1 LNPLI
6 SLKMSE
12 TELILNAD
20 GSIYHLHL
28 KPEHIAPLI
37 IFVGDPER
45 VGEVSKHFDSIE
57 HRAAHRE
64 FVTHIGTLRGQRLM
78 VISTGIGTDNI
89 DIVMNELDIL
99 ANIDL
104 ETRELKADITPL
116 SIVRLGTSG
125 SIQAD
130 IPVDSLV
137 VSTIAVGFD
146 NLMTFYDAPPTGEEL
161 TLADN
166 LTMYLE
172 HKNDDLLLIPSVFA
186 ADKKLLQLFDIEG
199 FTKGITVTAP
209 GFYAPQGRV
218 LRGKSAEPKLIQIL
232 NTFRQK
238 TLMLTNMEMETS
250 GIYGLARL
258 FGHRALSISAILA
271 NRIDGTF
278 SQQAAVTVERMITT
292 ALKVLIP

>member
-1 LNPLI
+1 
-6 SLKMSE
+6 MSE
-12 TELILNAD
+12 TELILNPD

-37 IFVGDPER
+37 IFVGDPDR

-104 ETRELKADITPL
+104 ETRKPKADITPL

-146 NLMTFYDAPPTGEEL
+146 NLMMFYDAPPTGEEL

-186 ADKKLLQLFDIEG
+186 ADKQLLQLFDIEG
-199 FTKGITVTAP
+199 FTKGVTVTAP

-218 LRGKSAEPKLIQIL
+218 LRGRSAEPKLILIL

-238 TLMLTNMEMETS
+238 TLMLTNIEMETS

-278 SQQAAVTVERMITT
+278 SQQAATTVERMITT
-292 ALKVLIP
+292 ALKTLVP

>member
-1 LNPLI
+1 
-6 SLKMSE
+6 MSE
-12 TELILNAD
+12 AELILNPD

-28 KPEHIAPLI
+28 KPEHIAPLV

-57 HRAAHRE
+57 HKTQHRE
-64 FVTHIGTLRGQRLM
+64 FVAHTGYIGKKRLT
-78 VISTGIGTDNI
+78 VLSSGIGPDNI

-104 ETRELKADITPL
+104 ETRQIKSEITSL
-116 SIVRLGTSG
+116 TIVRLGTSG
-125 SIQAD
+125 SLQAE
-130 IPVDSLV
+130 ITVDSLV
-137 VSTIAVGFD
+137 VSSMAVGFD

-166 LTMYLE
+166 LTLYLE
-172 HKNDDLLLIPSVFA
+172 HKNDDLLLIPYIFM
-186 ADKKLLQLFDIEG
+186 ADKKMLQLFDNEQ

-218 LRGKSAEPKLIQIL
+218 LRGRSAEPRLIQIL
-232 NTFRQK
+232 NGFRQK
-238 TLMLTNMEMETS
+238 TLMLTNMEMETA
-250 GIYGLARL
+250 GIYGLARI

-278 SQQAAVTVERMITT
+278 SKQPAATVEHMIAT
-292 ALKVLIP
+292 ALKILVP

>member
-1 LNPLI
+1 
-6 SLKMSE
+6 MFE
-12 TELILNAD
+12 TELILNPD

-28 KPEHIAPLI
+28 KPEHITPLI
-37 IFVGDPER
+37 IFVGDPDR

-99 ANIDL
+99 ANVDL
-104 ETRELKADITPL
+104 ETRKPKAEITPL

-125 SIQAD
+125 SLQAE
-130 IPVDSLV
+130 IKVDSLV

-146 NLMTFYDAPPTGEEL
+146 NLMTFYDAAPTGEEL

-172 HKNDDLLLIPSVFA
+172 HKNDDLLLIPSVFM
-186 ADKKLLQLFDIEG
+186 ADKKLLQQFDNEQ
-199 FTKGITVTAP
+199 FVKGVTVTAP
-209 GFYAPQGRV
+209 GFYAPQGRI
-218 LRGKSAEPKLIQIL
+218 LRGKSAEPKLVYIL

-238 TLMLTNMEMETS
+238 TLMLTNMEMETA

-278 SQQAAVTVERMITT
+278 STQAGATVERMITT
-292 ALKVLIP
+292 ALQILVP

>member
-1 LNPLI
+1 
-6 SLKMSE
+6 MSE
-12 TELILNAD
+12 AELILNPD

-28 KPEHIAPLI
+28 KPEHIAPLV

-64 FVTHIGTLRGQRLM
+64 FVSHVGTLRGQRLM
-78 VISTGIGTDNI
+78 VISTGIGTDNV
-89 DIVMNELDIL
+89 DVVMNELDIL

-104 ETRELKADITPL
+104 ETRQIKSKITSL
-116 SIVRLGTSG
+116 TIVRLGTSG
-125 SIQAD
+125 SLQAE
-130 IPVDSLV
+130 IAVDSLV
-137 VSTIAVGFD
+137 VTKTAVGFD
-146 NLMTFYDAPPTGEEL
+146 NLMTFYNAPPTGEEL

-172 HKNDDLLLIPSVFA
+172 HKNDDLLLIPYIFT
-186 ADKKLLQLFDIEG
+186 ADKSLLQLFDNEQFMQG
-199 FTKGITVTAP
+199 VTVTAP

-218 LRGKSAEPKLIQIL
+218 LRGRSAEPRLIQIL
-232 NTFRQK
+232 NNFRQK
-238 TLMLTNMEMETS
+238 TLMLTNMEMETA
-250 GIYGLARL
+250 GIYGLARI

-278 SQQAAVTVERMITT
+278 SQQPAATVENMITT
-292 ALKVLIP
+292 ALKILVP

>member
-1 LNPLI
+1 
-6 SLKMSE
+6 MFE
-12 TELILNAD
+12 TELILNPD

-28 KPEHIAPLI
+28 KPEHITPLI
-37 IFVGDPER
+37 IFVGDPDR

-99 ANIDL
+99 VNVDL
-104 ETRELKADITPL
+104 ETRKPKAEITPL

-125 SIQAD
+125 SLQAE
-130 IPVDSLV
+130 IKVDSLV

-146 NLMTFYDAPPTGEEL
+146 NLMTFYDAAPTGEEL

-172 HKNDDLLLIPSVFA
+172 HKNDDLLLIPSVFM
-186 ADKKLLQLFDIEG
+186 ADKKLLQQFDNEQ
-199 FTKGITVTAP
+199 FVKGVTVTAP
-209 GFYAPQGRV
+209 GFYAPQGRI
-218 LRGKSAEPKLIQIL
+218 LRGKSAEPKLVYIL

-238 TLMLTNMEMETS
+238 TLMLTNMEMETA

-278 SQQAAVTVERMITT
+278 STQAGATVERMITT
-292 ALKVLIP
+292 ALQILVP

>member
-1 LNPLI
+1 
-6 SLKMSE
+6 MFE
-12 TELILNAD
+12 TELILNPD

-28 KPEHIAPLI
+28 KPEHITPLI
-37 IFVGDPER
+37 IFVGDPDR

-78 VISTGIGTDNI
+78 VMSTGIGTDNI

-99 ANIDL
+99 ANVDL
-104 ETRELKADITPL
+104 ETRKPKSEITPL

-125 SIQAD
+125 SLQAE
-130 IPVDSLV
+130 IKVDSLV

-146 NLMTFYDAPPTGEEL
+146 NLMTFYDAAPTGEEL

-172 HKNDDLLLIPSVFA
+172 HKNDDLLLIPSVFM
-186 ADKKLLQLFDIEG
+186 ADKKLLQQFDTEQ
-199 FTKGITVTAP
+199 FVKGVTVTAP
-209 GFYAPQGRV
+209 GFYAPQGRL
-218 LRGKSAEPKLIQIL
+218 LRGKAAEPRLVTIL

-238 TLMLTNMEMETS
+238 TLMLTNMEMETA

-278 SQQAAVTVERMITT
+278 SHQASATVERMITT
-292 ALKVLIP
+292 ALQILVP

>member
-1 LNPLI
+1 MTETEIILNP
-6 SLKMSE
+6 
-12 TELILNAD
+12 D

-28 KPEHIAPLI
+28 KPEHIAPLV
-37 IFVGDPER
+37 IFVGDPDR

-64 FVTHIGTLRGQRLM
+64 FVTHVGTLRGQRIM
-78 VISTGIGTDNI
+78 AISTGIGTDNV
-89 DIVMNELDIL
+89 DVVMNELDIL

-104 ETRELKADITPL
+104 ETRKIKANITQL
-116 SIVRLGTSG
+116 TIVRLGTSG

-130 IPVDSLV
+130 IPMDSLV
-137 VSTIAVGFD
+137 VSTMAVGFD
-146 NLMTFYDAPPTGEEL
+146 NLMVFYDAPPTGEEL

-166 LTMYLE
+166 LTAYLE
-172 HKNDDLLLIPSVFA
+172 HKNDDLLLIPYVFS
-186 ADKKLLQLFDIEG
+186 ADKQLLQLFDNED
-199 FTKGITVTAP
+199 FTKGVTVTAP

-218 LRGKSAEPKLIQIL
+218 LRGRSAEPKLVLFL

-238 TLMLTNMEMETS
+238 TLMLTNLEMETA

-278 SQQAAVTVERMITT
+278 SQQAAVTVERMITK
-292 ALKVLIP
+292 ALKILIP

>member
-1 LNPLI
+1 
-6 SLKMSE
+6 MFE
-12 TELILNAD
+12 TELILNPD

-28 KPEHIAPLI
+28 KPEHIVPLI
-37 IFVGDPER
+37 IFVGDPAR
-45 VGEVSKHFDSIE
+45 VDEVSKHFDSIE

-99 ANIDL
+99 ANVDL
-104 ETRELKADITPL
+104 ETRKPKAEITPL

-125 SIQAD
+125 SLQAEIQ
-130 IPVDSLV
+130 VDSLV

-146 NLMTFYDAPPTGEEL
+146 NLMTFYDAAPTGEEL

-172 HKNDDLLLIPSVFA
+172 HKNDDLLLIPSVFM
-186 ADKKLLQLFDIEG
+186 ADKKLLQLFDTEQ
-199 FTKGITVTAP
+199 FVKGVTVTAP
-209 GFYAPQGRV
+209 GFYAPQGRL
-218 LRGKSAEPKLIQIL
+218 LRGKAAEPKLVHIL

-238 TLMLTNMEMETS
+238 TLMLTNMEMETA

-278 SQQAAVTVERMITT
+278 STQAGATVERMITT
-292 ALKVLIP
+292 ALKILVP

>member
-1 LNPLI
+1 MTETEIILNP
-6 SLKMSE
+6 
-12 TELILNAD
+12 D

-28 KPEHIAPLI
+28 KPEHIAPLV
-37 IFVGDPER
+37 IFVGDPDR

-64 FVTHIGTLRGQRLM
+64 FVTHVGTLRGQRIM
-78 VISTGIGTDNI
+78 AISTGIGTDNV
-89 DIVMNELDIL
+89 DVVMNELDIL

-104 ETRELKADITPL
+104 KTRKIKAEITQL
-116 SIVRLGTSG
+116 TIVRLGTSG

-130 IPVDSLV
+130 IPMDSLV
-137 VSTIAVGFD
+137 VSTMAVGFD
-146 NLMTFYDAPPTGEEL
+146 NLMVFYDAPPTGEEL

-166 LTMYLE
+166 LTAYLE
-172 HKNDDLLLIPSVFA
+172 HKNDDLLLIPYVFS
-186 ADKKLLQLFDIEG
+186 ADKQLLQLFDNED
-199 FTKGITVTAP
+199 FTKGVTVTAP

-218 LRGKSAEPKLIQIL
+218 LRGRSAEPKLVLFL

-238 TLMLTNMEMETS
+238 TLMLTNLEMETA

-278 SQQAAVTVERMITT
+278 SQQAAVTVERMITQ
-292 ALKVLIP
+292 ALKILIP

>member
-1 LNPLI
+1 
-6 SLKMSE
+6 MAE
-12 TELILNAD
+12 TELILNSD

-64 FVTHIGTLRGQRLM
+64 FVTHVGTLRGQKIM
-78 VISTGIGTDNI
+78 AISTGIGTDNI
-89 DIVMNELDIL
+89 DVVMNELDIL
-99 ANIDL
+99 ANVDL
-104 ETRELKADITPL
+104 QTQKPKAEITPL
-116 SIVRLGTSG
+116 SIIRLGTSG
-125 SIQAD
+125 SLQAE

-137 VSTIAVGFD
+137 VSAMAVGFD
-146 NLMTFYDAPPTGEEL
+146 NLMTFYETTPTGEEL

-166 LTMYLE
+166 LTSYLE
-172 HKNDDLLLIPSVFA
+172 HKNDDLLIIPYVFA
-186 ADKKLLQLFDIEG
+186 ADKKLLQLFDTEQ
-199 FTKGITVTAP
+199 FTQGVTVTAP
-209 GFYAPQGRV
+209 GFYAPQGRL
-218 LRGKSAEPKLIQIL
+218 LRGRSAEPKLVQFL

-238 TLMLTNMEMETS
+238 TLMLTNMEMETA

-278 SQQAAVTVERMITT
+278 SAQAAATVERMITT
-292 ALKVLIP
+292 TLKILVP

>member
-1 LNPLI
+1 
-6 SLKMSE
+6 MSE

-28 KPEHIAPLI
+28 KPEHITPLI

-104 ETRELKADITPL
+104 ETRKPKADITPL

-186 ADKKLLQLFDIEG
+186 ADKQLLQLFDIEG
-199 FTKGITVTAP
+199 FAKGVTVTAP

-218 LRGKSAEPKLIQIL
+218 LRGRSAEPKLILIL

-238 TLMLTNMEMETS
+238 TLMLTNIEMETS

-278 SQQAAVTVERMITT
+278 SQQAAVTVEKMITT

>member
-1 LNPLI
+1 MTETEIILNP
-6 SLKMSE
+6 
-12 TELILNAD
+12 D

-28 KPEHIAPLI
+28 KPEHIAPLV
-37 IFVGDPER
+37 IFVGDPDR

-64 FVTHIGTLRGQRLM
+64 FVTHVGTLRGQRIM
-78 VISTGIGTDNI
+78 AISTGIGTDNV
-89 DIVMNELDIL
+89 DVVMNELDIL

-104 ETRELKADITPL
+104 ETRKIKAEITQL
-116 SIVRLGTSG
+116 TIVRLGTSG

-130 IPVDSLV
+130 IPMDSLV
-137 VSTIAVGFD
+137 VSTLAVGFD
-146 NLMTFYDAPPTGEEL
+146 NLMVFYDAPPTGEEL

-166 LTMYLE
+166 LTAYLE
-172 HKNDDLLLIPSVFA
+172 HKNDDLLLIPYVFS
-186 ADKKLLQLFDIEG
+186 ADKQLLQLFDNED
-199 FTKGITVTAP
+199 FTKGVTVTAP

-218 LRGKSAEPKLIQIL
+218 LRGRSAEPKLVLFL

-238 TLMLTNMEMETS
+238 TLMLTNLEMETA

-278 SQQAAVTVERMITT
+278 SQQAAVTVERMITQ
-292 ALKVLIP
+292 ALKILIP

>member
-1 LNPLI
+1 
-6 SLKMSE
+6 MFE
-12 TELILNAD
+12 TELILNPD

-104 ETRELKADITPL
+104 ETRKPKADITPL

-146 NLMTFYDAPPTGEEL
+146 NLMMFYDAPPTGEEL

-172 HKNDDLLLIPSVFA
+172 HKNDDLDRKSV
-186 ADKKLLQLFDIEG
+186 
-199 FTKGITVTAP
+199 V
-209 GFYAPQGRV
+209 
-218 LRGKSAEPKLIQIL
+218 
-232 NTFRQK
+232 
-238 TLMLTNMEMETS
+238 
-250 GIYGLARL
+250 
-258 FGHRALSISAILA
+258 
-271 NRIDGTF
+271 
-278 SQQAAVTVERMITT
+278 
-292 ALKVLIP
+292 

>member
-1 LNPLI
+1 
-6 SLKMSE
+6 MAE
-12 TELILNAD
+12 TELILNPD

-64 FVTHIGTLRGQRLM
+64 FVTHLGTLRGQKIM
-78 VISTGIGTDNI
+78 AISTGIGTDNI

-99 ANIDL
+99 ANVDL
-104 ETRELKADITPL
+104 DTQKPKSEITPL

-125 SIQAD
+125 SLQAE

-137 VSTIAVGFD
+137 VSTMAVGFD
-146 NLMTFYDAPPTGEEL
+146 NLMTFYEAAPTGEEL

-166 LTMYLE
+166 LTSYLE
-172 HKNDDLLLIPSVFA
+172 HKNDDLLLIPYVFA
-186 ADKKLLQLFDIEG
+186 ADKKLLQLFDNED
-199 FTKGITVTAP
+199 FTKGVTITAP
-209 GFYAPQGRV
+209 GFYAPQGRI
-218 LRGKSAEPKLIQIL
+218 LRGRSAEPKLVQIL

-238 TLMLTNMEMETS
+238 TLMLTNMEMETA

-278 SQQAAVTVERMITT
+278 SQQAAATVERMITA
-292 ALKVLIP
+292 ALKILVP

>member
-1 LNPLI
+1 
-6 SLKMSE
+6 MFE
-12 TELILNAD
+12 TELILNPD

-28 KPEHIAPLI
+28 KPEHITPLI
-37 IFVGDPER
+37 IFVGDPDR

-99 ANIDL
+99 ANVDL
-104 ETRELKADITPL
+104 ETRKPKPQITPL

-125 SIQAD
+125 SLQAE
-130 IPVDSLV
+130 IKVDSLV

-146 NLMTFYDAPPTGEEL
+146 NLMTFYDAAPTGEEL

-172 HKNDDLLLIPSVFA
+172 HKNDDLLLIPSVFM
-186 ADKKLLQLFDIEG
+186 ADKKLLQQFDTEQ
-199 FTKGITVTAP
+199 FVKGVTVTAP
-209 GFYAPQGRV
+209 GFYAPQGRI
-218 LRGKSAEPKLIQIL
+218 LRGKAAEPKLVHIL

-238 TLMLTNMEMETS
+238 TLMLTNMEMETA

-278 SQQAAVTVERMITT
+278 STQAGATVERMITT
-292 ALKVLIP
+292 ALQILVP

>member
-1 LNPLI
+1 
-6 SLKMSE
+6 MFE
-12 TELILNAD
+12 TELILNPD

-37 IFVGDPER
+37 IFVGDPAR
-45 VGEVSKHFDSIE
+45 VGEVSKHFDTIE
-57 HRAAHRE
+57 HQSANRE
-64 FVTHIGTLRGQRLM
+64 FVAHIGTLRGQRLM

-99 ANIDL
+99 VNVDL
-104 ETRELKADITPL
+104 ETRKPKSNITPL

-125 SIQAD
+125 SLQAEVK
-130 IPVDSLV
+130 VDSLV

-146 NLMTFYDAPPTGEEL
+146 NLMTFYDAAPTGEEL

-172 HKNDDLLLIPSVFA
+172 HKNDDLLLIPSVFT
-186 ADKKLLQLFDIEG
+186 ADKKMLQLFDTEE
-199 FTKGITVTAP
+199 FVKGVTVTAP

-218 LRGKSAEPKLIQIL
+218 LRGKAAEPKLVTML
-232 NTFRQK
+232 NLFRQK

-258 FGHRALSISAILA
+258 LGHRALSVSAVLA

-278 SQQAAVTVERMITT
+278 STQATTTVERMIVTV
-292 ALKVLIP
+292 LKILVP

>member
-1 LNPLI
+1 
-6 SLKMSE
+6 MFE
-12 TELILNAD
+12 TELILNPD

-28 KPEHIAPLI
+28 KPEHITPLI
-37 IFVGDPER
+37 IFVGDPAR

-57 HRAAHRE
+57 HRSSNRE
-64 FVTHIGTLRGQRLM
+64 FVAHIGTLRGQRLM

-99 ANIDL
+99 ANVDL
-104 ETRELKADITPL
+104 ETRKPKAEITPL

-125 SIQAD
+125 SLQVEIK
-130 IPVDSLV
+130 VDSLV

-146 NLMTFYDAPPTGEEL
+146 NLMTFYDASPTGEEL

-172 HKNDDLLLIPSVFA
+172 HKNDDLLLIPSVFM
-186 ADKKLLQLFDIEG
+186 ADKKLLQQFDTPE
-199 FTKGITVTAP
+199 FVKGVTVTAP
-209 GFYAPQGRV
+209 GFYAPQGRL
-218 LRGKSAEPKLIQIL
+218 LRGKAAEPKLVHIL

-238 TLMLTNMEMETS
+238 TLMLTNMEMETA

-278 SQQAAVTVERMITT
+278 STQAGATVERMITT
-292 ALKVLIP
+292 ALQILVP

>member
-1 LNPLI
+1 
-6 SLKMSE
+6 MSE
-12 TELILNAD
+12 TELILNPD

-28 KPEHIAPLI
+28 KPEHITPLI
-37 IFVGDPER
+37 IFVGDPDR

-104 ETRELKADITPL
+104 ETRKPKAVITPL

-130 IPVDSLV
+130 IPVDSLI

-146 NLMTFYDAPPTGEEL
+146 NLMTFYDASPTGEEL

-172 HKNDDLLLIPSVFA
+172 HKNDDLLLIPSVFS

-199 FTKGITVTAP
+199 FTKGVTVTAP

-218 LRGKSAEPKLIQIL
+218 LRGRSAEPKLILIL

-278 SQQAAVTVERMITT
+278 SQQAAMTVERMIVT

>member
-1 LNPLI
+1 
-6 SLKMSE
+6 MFE
-12 TELILNAD
+12 TELILNPD

-45 VGEVSKHFDSIE
+45 VGEVSKYFDSIE

-99 ANIDL
+99 ANVDL
-104 ETRELKADITPL
+104 ETRKPKSDITPL

-125 SIQAD
+125 SIQAE
-130 IPVDSLV
+130 IKVDSLV

-146 NLMTFYDAPPTGEEL
+146 NLMTFYDAASTGEEL

-172 HKNDDLLLIPSVFA
+172 HKNDDLLLIPSVFM
-186 ADKKLLQLFDIEG
+186 ADKKLLQQFDNEH
-199 FTKGITVTAP
+199 FVKGVTVTAP
-209 GFYAPQGRV
+209 GFYAPQGRI
-218 LRGKSAEPKLIQIL
+218 LRGKAAEPKLVTIL

-238 TLMLTNMEMETS
+238 TLMLTNMEMETA

-278 SQQAAVTVERMITT
+278 STQAGATVERMITT
-292 ALKVLIP
+292 ALQILVP